1 MKKLSILICS
11 LNQRSEYLNRL
22 KQCLQPQ
29 VNNSQVEV
37 LVHIDNGELSIGE
50 KRNILLSKSTG
61 EYVAFVDDDDLVS
74 DVYVEQI
81 LNAMHGDPDVIGMHL
96 LMYIDSH
103 LRGLTYHSLQ
113 YKQWYHKPNNYDK
126 NLTHY
131 FRNPNHLNPVKSNIA
146 KQIMYPPINMGEDKA
161 YSMNLLKYLL
171 DNNCKEQYIAEPLY
185 YYLVRSHK
193 EV

>member
-11 LNQRSEYLNRL
+11 LTKRSAYLERL

-29 VNNSQVEV
+29 INKDTVEV

-50 KRNILLSKSTG
+50 KRNILLNKSTG

-81 LNAMHGDPDVIGMHL
+81 LSALDTKPDVVGMHL
-96 LMYIDSH
+96 LMYVDSQ
-103 LRGLTYHSLQ
+103 LKGLTYHSLQ
-113 YKQWYHKPNNYDK
+113 YKQWYHRTNNYDK

-131 FRNPNHLNPVKSNIA
+131 FRNPNHLNPVKSSIA
-146 KQIMYPPINMGEDKA
+146 KQIMYPHINMGEDKA
-161 YSMNLLKYLL
+161 YSMNLLKYLI
-171 DNNCKEQYIAEPLY
+171 DNNSKEQYIAEPLY
-185 YYLVRSHK
+185 YYLVRSYK
-193 EV
+193 EA